1 MMNFFRYL
9 YVYMLFLFLDQCR
22 ISLSGFTM
30 VGQQEEHYLACR
42 NPALADP
49 EVLSLGLGQ
58 SSNKPQK

>member
-1 MMNFFRYL
+1 
-9 YVYMLFLFLDQCR
+9 
-22 ISLSGFTM
+22 M